1 LVNYHSS
8 RCARIRRTC
17 EDATVRRQNISD
29 GLGGDL
35 REHLA
40 RLV

>member
-1 LVNYHSS
+1 MMAAAPDGAVNTGEAETFQY
-8 RCARIRRTC
+8 
-17 EDATVRRQNISD
+17 VRRQNISD

-40 RLV
+40 HLV